1 MSCRTPAEAV
11 DLANNSR
18 YGLAASLWTEN
29 INLALDVAPK
39 LKAGTVWVNC
49 SNQFDAAA
57 GFGGYRESGFGREG
71 GKEGLY
77 EYVRPFWESRLSKE
91 PVQQLPRFV
100 PADPVEGGDL
110 PDIDRTAKLYIG
122 GRQCRPDSG
131 YSSAAYDATGRV
143 IAEIPTG
150 NRKDIRNA
158 VEAAR
163 AATGWSCATAYNRSQ
178 VLYYLAENLS
188 ARADEF
194 TGRLVQ
200 LSGNDDASARREIDL
215 CIERIYTYAA
225 MTDKYDS
232 RVHATPFRNITLAMR
247 EPLGVIGIVAPE
259 EAGLLGF
266 VSTVLPAIAMG
277 NRVIVVPSRHY
288 ALMATDFYQVMDTSD
303 LPGGVV
309 NIVTGDP
316 DVLTE
321 VLARHLD
328 IEGLWY
334 WGSRRGSRV
343 VEEEAA
349 SSMKRTWV
357 NYGLHHDWF
366 DNEQGQG
373 ETFLR
378 KGTEIKNIW
387 IPYGE

>member
-1 MSCRTPAEAV
+1 
-11 DLANNSR
+11 
-18 YGLAASLWTEN
+18 
-29 INLALDVAPK
+29 
-39 LKAGTVWVNC
+39 
-49 SNQFDAAA
+49 
-57 GFGGYRESGFGREG
+57 
-71 GKEGLY
+71 
-77 EYVRPFWESRLSKE
+77 
-91 PVQQLPRFV
+91 VQQLPRFV

-178 VLYYLAENLS
+178 VLYYLAENLA

-215 CIERIYTYAA
+215 CIDRIYTYAA

-277 NRVIVVPSRHY
+277 NRVVVVPSRHY

-334 WGSRRGSRV
+334 WGSRRGSRL
-343 VEEEAA
+343 VEEQAA

-357 NYGLHHDWF
+357 NYGLHYDWF

-378 KGTEIKNIW
+378 KATEIKNIW